1 MEPLKILVCEDERLF
16 ALELKERL
24 ERMGHRVVGT
34 AGSGGEAVAMA
45 KNLEPDLVL
54 MDIKLS
60 GSVPGTR
67 VADVLQRSFNI
78 PSIFLTAFA
87 DHETIS
93 QARRSHP
100 LAYLVKPIDDQE
112 LELAIEFGMA
122 QHQVEEDLRE
132 ELDAYSSMLTRLGV
146 GTEEEQEPPLP
157 EHAVAATGG
166 MEDLSGVIGS
176 IAHHINN
183 SLAGVMG
190 YLDWLA
196 HCGTLQELEQR
207 YVKLALEGCYE
218 QKLFVQKLL
227 WASQQGPRE
236 LGVER
241 IRDVMARAMEGISKL
256 KKPGVSFD
264 VRSIREDM
272 AVFVDEEAL
281 RNAVVGVLLYAQRL
295 IDGQGTITIN
305 AESEYINA
313 SNLQNPRAVPDS
325 FVVIDIH
332 SSGREM
338 TEEEIRVAHRPADL
352 TDGDAHALGLALAV
366 AHGVSQAHGGWLQI
380 ESKAGAGTSFKLF
393 LPKVHTQ

>member
-1 MEPLKILVCEDERLF
+1 MDPLKILVCEDERLF

-60 GSVPGTR
+60 GGVPGTR

-146 GTEEEQEPPLP
+146 GTEEEQERPLP
-157 EHAVAATGG
+157 EHAATPTGG

-241 IRDVMARAMEGISKL
+241 IRDVMDRAMEGISKL

-305 AESEYINA
+305 AESEYINE

-325 FVVIDIH
+325 FVIIDIH
-332 SSGREM
+332 SGGREM

-366 AHGVSQAHGGWLQI
+366 AHGVSQAHGGWLQL

-393 LPKVHTQ
+393 LPRVHTQ